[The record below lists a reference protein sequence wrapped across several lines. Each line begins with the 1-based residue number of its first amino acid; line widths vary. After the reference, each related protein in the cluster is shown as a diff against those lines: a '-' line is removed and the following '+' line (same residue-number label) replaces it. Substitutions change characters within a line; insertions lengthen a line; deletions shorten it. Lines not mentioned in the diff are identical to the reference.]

1 LPFVSSIATSSFLL
15 KAASATELARSRV
28 RPGDPGWPAQ
38 AMWDELN
45 RNVGGRLIKVA
56 SPLQSCTESASGTTC
71 DEIFSKLR
79 NPYYLGD
86 EAGLTQSLGWA
97 DAWISSPSIYAVE
110 AETTGDVVAAVN
122 FARV

>member
-1 LPFVSSIATSSFLL
+1 
-15 KAASATELARSRV
+15 
-28 RPGDPGWPAQ
+28 
-38 AMWDELN
+38 MWDELN

-122 FARV
+122 FARQENLRLVVKGGGAQLSGHVQCAGLAADLDA